1 MKPFLPL
8 KKKFAQDQQG
18 AVAVMVAVALIA
30 LFGIVALSIDV
41 GYMYVARNELQ
52 NIADGSALAAT
63 NRLGQFYK
71 TMTYDEQQAYVCDTS
86 IDSDNDGV
94 DDQTQIIALA
104 KEVGLKNQAANQ
116 NISILDADIIIGQWT
131 PSTST
136 FTPTFNQPD
145 AVRIITRRD
154 STANSPITTFFAKI
168 IGTDTLSV
176 TATATAALTGQGT
189 AAPGELELPVGISAF
204 FYENPEYCGDT
215 IAFAPTNDPASCAG
229 WNTFDISPASMN
241 NLTRIINE
249 EEGYENGE
257 VITGESEMEF
267 TGAVGSA
274 FDELLELF
282 RRKGYDIDCTST
294 VPGESNPITDN
305 DGNIV
310 LGHCDPNNPDT
321 PWCAGTCLLYDP
333 DGVQLDYADGTHRN
347 RHEWLTTVVVYDSQD
362 CENPNQAIK
371 IVGFSEVL
379 MYDVR
384 ESPENTIKAIVMCNY
399 VDSSGDSRGGG
410 GDYGTKGNISG
421 LVQ

>member
-1 MKPFLPL
+1 MKPFFPF

-18 AVAVMVAVALIA
+18 AVAVLVAVALIA

-63 NRLGQFYK
+63 RQMGLFYK
-71 TMTYDEQQAYVCDTS
+71 TMTYDEQQGYVCDTS

-94 DDQTQIIALA
+94 DDQTQIIAQA
-104 KEVGLKNQAANQ
+104 KDVGLENQAANQ
-116 NISILDADIIIGQWT
+116 NISILDADIIIGQWA
-131 PSTST
+131 SGT
-136 FTPTFNQPD
+136 FTQTLNQPD

-176 TATATAALTGQGT
+176 TATATAALTGQGS
-189 AAPGELELPVGISAF
+189 ADPGDLELPVGISAF

-229 WNTFDISPASMN
+229 WTTFDISPASIN
-241 NLTRIINE
+241 NLTRIIDE

-257 VITGESEMEF
+257 IIVGESELEYI
-267 TGAVGSA
+267 GGVGSA

-282 RRKGYDIDCTST
+282 RRKGYDIDCSST
-294 VPGESNPITDN
+294 VPGESNPIR
-305 DGNIV
+305 DGNGDIV
-310 LGHCDPNNPDT
+310 YGHCDPGNPDT
-321 PWCAGTCLLYDP
+321 PWCAGTCPLYDP
-333 DGVQLDYADGTHRN
+333 DDGVTRLLYGDGTTKRN
-347 RHEWLTTVVVYDSQD
+347 RHEWPTSVVVYDSQD
-362 CENPNQAIK
+362 CENPNQAIMT
-371 IVGFSEVL
+371 VGFSEVL

-384 ESPENTIKAIVMCNY
+384 DSPENTIKALILCNY
-399 VDSSGDSRGGG
+399 VNSGDSRGGG
-410 GDYGTKGNISG
+410 GDYGTKGNIPG

>member
-1 MKPFLPL
+1 MKPFLSL

-18 AVAVMVAVALIA
+18 AVAVLVAVALIA

-63 NRLGQFYK
+63 RQLGQFYK
-71 TMTYDEQQAYVCDTS
+71 TMPYDEQQSYVCDTS

-94 DDQTQIIALA
+94 DDQTQIIAQA
-104 KEVGLKNQAANQ
+104 KAVAAQNQAGNRT
-116 NISILDADIIIGQWT
+116 IDIPDADIIIGQWG
-131 PSTST
+131 SGT
-136 FTPTFNQPD
+136 FTQNSNQPD

-154 STANSPITTFFAKI
+154 STANSPIATFFAKI

-176 TATATAALTGQGT
+176 TATATAALTGQST
-189 AAPGELELPVGISAF
+189 AGPGDLELPVGISAF

-215 IAFAPTNDPASCAG
+215 IAFSPTNDPASCAG
-229 WNTFDISPASMN
+229 WTTFDISPASIN
-241 NLTRIINE
+241 NLTKIIDE

-257 VITGESEMEF
+257 VIAGESETEF
-267 TGAVGSA
+267 IGGVGSA

-282 RRKGYDIDCTST
+282 RRKGYDVDCSSN
-294 VPGESNPITDN
+294 VIGESNPITDS

-310 LGHCDPNNPDT
+310 YGHCDPGNPDT
-321 PWCAGTCLLYDP
+321 PWCAGTCPLLDPVDGLTPLLY
-333 DGVQLDYADGTHRN
+333 ADLTPRN
-347 RHEWLTTVVVYDSQD
+347 RHEWPTTVVVYDSQD

-384 ESPENTIKAIVMCNY
+384 ESPEHTIKALILCNY
-399 VDSSGDSRGGG
+399 VDPGDSRGGG
-410 GDYGTKGNISG
+410 GEYGTKGRISG